1 MFYKDME
8 FGTAGMRGV
17 IGPGSNR
24 MNTLT
29 VRKATVGFAQYLL
42 KTFGE
47 KAKTM
52 GVVLSCDNRHGSR
65 EFVLESSKVLND
77 FGINTYVFD
86 SLRPTPE
93 LSFSVSYF
101 KACGGIMITASHNPK
116 EYNGYKVYD
125 ENGCQL
131 VPAKTD
137 VLIPMIEALGSETE
151 IRYETVE
158 NRGVE
163 TIVGDEVD
171 TAFLEK
177 VYSTSLLN
185 EPKKLKL
192 SLLLNTE
199 HHID

>member
-1 MFYKDME
+1 MPIS
-8 FGTAGMRGV
+8 T
-17 IGPGSNR
+17 
-24 MNTLT
+24 
-29 VRKATVGFAQYLL
+29 
-42 KTFGE
+42 
-47 KAKTM
+47 
-52 GVVLSCDNRHGSR
+52 C
-65 EFVLESSKVLND
+65 
-77 FGINTYVFD
+77 
-86 SLRPTPE
+86 
-93 LSFSVSYF
+93 
-101 KACGGIMITASHNPK
+101 
-116 EYNGYKVYD
+116 
-125 ENGCQL
+125 
-131 VPAKTD
+131 KTD

-185 EPKKLKL
+185 EPKKLRL